1 MPQKD
6 FRHLPSVGKLL
17 EKPELKSYPH
27 AISTLAAQ
35 QAIASAR
42 EKIAE
47 GEGLPPTE
55 EEITAH
61 AVQLAQALSQ
71 PFFKP
76 VINAS
81 GTILHTGLGRA
92 RLAKSVA
99 SAVFRTASS
108 HISLEID
115 LETGARGDRQ
125 TALRQLLKRLTGAE
139 DALVVNN
146 NAAAVFL
153 TLNTLARGKSVLLS
167 RGQSVEIGGSFRMPE
182 VIQNAGTRLIDV
194 GCTNK
199 TRLSDYENACAEDTV
214 AILRCHPSNF
224 RLIGFVEEPSPKEL
238 AECAHKLGLLLIDD
252 VGSGCLVDTR
262 RFGLPYEPT
271 INDSLSAGADIV
283 TASGDKLLGGPQAGI
298 ILGKRELI
306 SRIAKNP
313 LARAVRIDK
322 LTATALEATLRLYE
336 EGREGE
342 IPTWHYISK
351 PLSKV
356 RSQARRVLNHLTR
369 EGLPATLEQGT
380 CEVGGGSLPGVALPS
395 WRVGLRAKPPE
406 ALARA
411 LRTGNPPVIPYIE
424 RDTLWL
430 DMRTVEDHEI
440 PTLIQAVLTAWKS
453 LTTKHPPTPLEE
465 RDP

>member
-1 MPQKD
+1 M
-6 FRHLPSVGKLL
+6 GKLL
-17 EKPELKSYPH
+17 EKPDLKAYPH
-27 AISTLAAQ
+27 AISALAVK

-42 EKIAE
+42 DKLAQ
-47 GEGLPPTE
+47 GTPLTE
-55 EEITAH
+55 DEITAQ
-61 AVQLAQALSQ
+61 AIQIAQALSE

-99 SAVFRTASS
+99 LTLFQSANS

-115 LETGARGDRQ
+115 LNTGTRGDRQ
-125 TALRQLLKRLTGAE
+125 TPLRQLLTRLTGAE

-146 NAAAVFL
+146 NAGAVFL
-153 TLNTLARGKSVLLS
+153 TLNTLAWGKSVLLS

-182 VIQNAGTRLIDV
+182 VIRSAGTRLIDV

-199 TRLSDYENACAEDTV
+199 TRLSDYENACTEDTV
-214 AILRCHPSNF
+214 AIIRCHPSNF

-238 AECAHKLGLLLIDD
+238 AECAHKLGLILIDD
-252 VGSGCLVDTR
+252 VGSGCLLDTR

-271 INDSLSAGADIV
+271 IRDSISAGADIV

-298 ILGKRELI
+298 ILGKRELV

-313 LARAVRIDK
+313 LARALRIDK

-336 EGREGE
+336 EGRELE
-342 IPTWHYISK
+342 IPTWRYIAR
-351 PLSKV
+351 PLAQV
-356 RSQARRVLNHLTR
+356 RSQARRVLRALTQK
-369 EGLPATLEQGT
+369 GLPATLAEGT
-380 CEVGGGSLPGVALPS
+380 CEVGGGSLPGVTLPS
-395 WRVGLRAKPPE
+395 WRIGLQGKPVE
-406 ALARA
+406 ALAQT
-411 LRTGNPPVIPYIE
+411 LRTGTPPVIPYIE

-430 DMRTVEDHEI
+430 DMRTVDDNET
-440 PTLIQAVLTAWKS
+440 PTLIQAVLTAWENLDRKQS
-453 LTTKHPPTPLEE
+453 PPPPPKRKGTHPST
-465 RDP
+465 